1 MDSGCS
7 RHMTGNDKWFSSL
20 TPMRSKEYIVFG
32 DNGRG
37 KVRGLGAVRVSDRFT
52 LREVA
57 LVSNLGFNLLSVSQ
71 LLDEG
76 FEVRFKEGCSRVL
89 DSRGDLVFRITPRD
103 GVFLVDFSG
112 TPFGPSHCLMADPSS
127 DLWKWH
133 MRLGHLSF
141 DLLSRLSSFGLIR
154 GLPKLKFEKNLVCH
168 PCRHGK
174 MIATSHPPV
183 NQVMTTHPGELL
195 HMDTVGPS
203 RVMSVGGKWYV
214 LVIVDD
220 FSRYS
225 WVFFMRTK
233 NEAFKFVRDLS

>member
-89 DSRGDLVFRITPRD
+89 DSRGDLVCRITPRD
-103 GVFLVDFSG
+103 RVFL
-112 TPFGPSHCLMADPSS
+112 L
-127 DLWKWH
+127 
-133 MRLGHLSF
+133 
-141 DLLSRLSSFGLIR
+141 
-154 GLPKLKFEKNLVCH
+154 
-168 PCRHGK
+168 
-174 MIATSHPPV
+174 TSL
-183 NQVMTTHPGELL
+183 ELL
-195 HMDTVGPS
+195 LALLVAC
-203 RVMSVGGKWYV
+203 WLV
-214 LVIVDD
+214 LLLICG
-220 FSRYS
+220 SGIG
-225 WVFFMRTK
+225 
-233 NEAFKFVRDLS
+233 DLDI